1 MIVLNYEIRVED
13 DNYFNINLSGIT
25 IVIIKDYEI
34 LNNINASKWS
44 KLRSFAGHY
53 YIGQCFY
60 KITGLHLH

>member
-1 MIVLNYEIRVED
+1 MIVLNYERLAED
-13 DNYFNINLSGIT
+13 DNYFNINLSGII

-34 LNNINASKWS
+34 LNHLNPSKWS
-44 KLRSFAGHY
+44 KLRSFAAHY